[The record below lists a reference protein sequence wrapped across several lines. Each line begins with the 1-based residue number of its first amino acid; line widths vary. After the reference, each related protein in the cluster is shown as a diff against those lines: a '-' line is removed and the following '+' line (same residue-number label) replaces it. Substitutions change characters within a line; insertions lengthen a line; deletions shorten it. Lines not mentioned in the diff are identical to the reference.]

1 MIGWSFVLVVE
12 VEYEFFF
19 LHFTWM
25 TNKKDWEEWSNENR
39 SMNRQLALESSA
51 GCKIGKIIIVG
62 DCLESN
68 DEVAESSMD

>member
-1 MIGWSFVLVVE
+1 
-12 VEYEFFF
+12 
-19 LHFTWM
+19 M